1 MAAPAALAASNKIP
15 WDLKALMRPPA
26 WKPAEEERS
35 DGVKGLFYDSV
46 PWKGKPTRVFAWYG
60 VPEGKSKAPAM
71 VLIHGGGGTAF
82 AEWVR
87 LWNGRGYAAIAMDT
101 CGATN
106 GKPDPKQ
113 PLYQFEKPRHAT
125 GGPPGWGGFD
135 QIDQAPED
143 QWTYHAV
150 SAAILAHSLVRS
162 FPEVDPKRVGL
173 TGISWGG
180 YLTSIVASL
189 DSRFRFAAPVYGCG
203 FLGDDSFWVPTF
215 AKMGAEKAR
224 RWFDL
229 WDPSRYLARAHC
241 PMLWVNGT
249 NDFAYPLSSYQR
261 SYRLPRGPRTL
272 SIRVRMP
279 HGHPPGMTPKEIHTF
294 AESVLNKGLPLTRIR
309 SSGVA
314 GNEAWARFESKRLIV
329 KAELNFT
336 SQSGSW
342 PHRRWETAAG
352 GLENGRASA
361 PIPPSATA
369 FYLNLVDDSGMVVS
383 TEHVARA

>member
-15 WDLKALMRPPA
+15 WDLKALMRPPT
-26 WKPAEEERS
+26 WKPAEDERS
-35 DGVKGLFYDSV
+35 EGVKGLFFDSV

-87 LWNGRGYAAIAMDT
+87 VWNRRGYAAIAMDT

-113 PLYQFEKPRHAT
+113 PLYQFEKPRHAM

-135 QIDQAPED
+135 QIDQPPED

-150 SAAILAHSLVRS
+150 IAAILAHSLIRS

-180 YLTSIVASL
+180 YLTSIVAGV

-203 FLGDDSFWVPTF
+203 YLGDDSFWVPTF
-215 AKMGAEKAR
+215 TKMGAEKAR
-224 RWFDL
+224 RWLDL
-229 WDPSRYLARAHC
+229 WDPSRYLAGARC

-261 SYRLPRGPRTL
+261 SYRLPRGRRTL

-279 HGHPPGMTPKEIHTF
+279 HGHPPGVAPKEIHAF
-294 AESVLNKGLPLTRIR
+294 AESVLNKSTPLARIR
-309 SSGVA
+309 SSGVT
-314 GNEAWARFESKRLIV
+314 GSEAWARFDSKRPIV

-336 SQSGSW
+336 TQSGSW
-342 PHRRWETAAG
+342 PHRRWETTTAALG
-352 GLENGRASA
+352 KEHASA
-361 PIPPSATA
+361 AVPSGATA
-369 FYLNLVDDSGMVVS
+369 FYLNLIDDSGLVVS
-383 TEHVARA
+383 SEHIARS